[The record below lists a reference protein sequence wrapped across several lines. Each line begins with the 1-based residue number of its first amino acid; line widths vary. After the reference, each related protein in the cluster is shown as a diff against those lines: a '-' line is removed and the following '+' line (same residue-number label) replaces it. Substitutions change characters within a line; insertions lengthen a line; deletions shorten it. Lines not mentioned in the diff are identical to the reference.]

1 LILQS
6 GALAQDDFASKL
18 PSEEKRWQAFF
29 SAIEHPLLLDA
40 LWIAVPS
47 GDYSRNG
54 DVETIDPVIPIP
66 LEYLSLWATAEG
78 RKIVAI
84 PGGYVLC
91 RTRSSALFGT
101 ASQSHWMYAWLAGK
115 SDEELEALAQG
126 VPAGGLDARGQA
138 LLSSWT
144 GSMSGGF
151 GVLLKDDVKYQ
162 TQLIGTVRLTLNAP
176 SDNFV
181 PMSIASHPA
190 MKRLDEFAS
199 LSPITVPP
207 FVPAPTQPKSLAGRN
222 ASTL

>member
-1 LILQS
+1 MNRHHWLRNKLFVCHSLIMRRGTRSTLAALSCLLILQS

-115 SDEELEALAQG
+115 SDEEL
-126 VPAGGLDARGQA
+126 
-138 LLSSWT
+138 
-144 GSMSGGF
+144 
-151 GVLLKDDVKYQ
+151 
-162 TQLIGTVRLTLNAP
+162 
-176 SDNFV
+176 
-181 PMSIASHPA
+181 
-190 MKRLDEFAS
+190 
-199 LSPITVPP
+199 
-207 FVPAPTQPKSLAGRN
+207 
-222 ASTL
+222 